1 MTIQKYF
8 ATQYFPAART
18 LLHHQRC
25 YVLEPDYY
33 IAKQNLHNEFLE
45 ARCKTP
51 RKIEWK
57 FGGCSMSEK
66 TKSRIKE
73 ELEILGYEVDDSRS
87 YWIISWEHLDKE
99 EDESRDG

>member
-1 MTIQKYF
+1 
-8 ATQYFPAART
+8 
-18 LLHHQRC
+18 
-25 YVLEPDYY
+25 
-33 IAKQNLHNEFLE
+33 
-45 ARCKTP
+45 
-51 RKIEWK
+51 
-57 FGGCSMSEK
+57 MSEK